1 MLDDQVGTTTTSV
14 AGENYAS
21 TTERAMTLEV
31 EYSGTEQYRHKIIS
45 LVSRSSGTMTVVALS
60 VRSHTCV
67 EVKLGMN
74 D

>member
-1 MLDDQVGTTTTSV
+1 MIRLGQQQQ
-14 AGENYAS
+14 ALQGENYAS

>member
-1 MLDDQVGTTTTSV
+1 MIRLGQQQQ
-14 AGENYAS
+14 ALQGENYAS

-45 LVSRSSGTMTVVALS
+45 LVSRSGTMTVVALS